1 MHTPF
6 EKRIFLRDYPRIVNN
21 ASIRHLRCFVAVAEE
36 GSFARAADRLGLT
49 HSALSATIKGA
60 EVAMG
65 VNLFHRTTRR
75 VELTSPAAGFLPM
88 ARVLIRDFDTA
99 IDDLRGQA
107 SGEGGHVRIATASSV
122 MAVVL
127 TPVIET
133 LTAHH
138 PDMRFTIR
146 DGVSSDVQ
154 NRVLTGDAELG
165 FTSRWQDDEALSFRP
180 LLRDEL
186 GLVVR
191 EGHPLATSD
200 SMPRWDGL
208 APWTY
213 VALTL
218 DTGTRV
224 ALQGAGVLPQPRH
237 EVSTFTMLAPLLSA
251 GDGFSIVPALFG
263 SLPVARGLVFRR
275 MARPTV
281 SREIC
286 LITRRGRALSGA
298 AQTVMAHVLR
308 RLRLMDLPV
317 GSKALR

>member
-1 MHTPF
+1 MS
-6 EKRIFLRDYPRIVNN
+6 NN
-21 ASIRHLRCFVAVAEE
+21 ASIRHLRCFLAVAEE
-36 GSFARAADRLGLT
+36 GSFARAADRLGIT
-49 HSALSATIKGA
+49 HSALSATIRAA
-60 EVAMG
+60 EAAIG
-65 VNLFHRTTRR
+65 VGLFHRTTRR
-75 VELTSPAAGFLPM
+75 VELTPAAANFLPV

-107 SGEGGHVRIATASSV
+107 GGQGGHVRIATATSV

-127 TPVIET
+127 TPVIEA
-133 LTAHH
+133 LVAQH

-165 FTSRWQDDEALSFRP
+165 FTSRWQDDAALSFRP

-191 EGHPLATSD
+191 ESHPLAGDAT
-200 SMPRWDGL
+200 PRWDGL
-208 APWTY
+208 AAWPY

-224 ALQGAGVLPQPRH
+224 ALQAAGVLPQPRH
-237 EVSTFTMLAPLLSA
+237 EVSTFTMLAPLLAS
-251 GDGFSIVPALFG
+251 GDGFSIVPALFS

-275 MARPTV
+275 MARPVV

-286 LITRRGRALSGA
+286 LITRRGRALSAA
-298 AQTVMAHVLR
+298 AQELVAHVLR
-308 RLRLMDLPV
+308 RLRQVDLPE
-317 GSKALR
+317 GSRALR